1 MAVRGL
7 RVVEGSHCYSQ
18 ASDPSSHT
26 RQMTNAKGRERII
39 IQVSRSG
46 EVDQM
51 NIEDSCRPF
60 LCFAKYDVGRT
71 YFFVMFG
78 GKKGSE
84 QLRFCLG
91 GRRRAILE
99 SEGAAFLV
107 GHWPPVRHL
116 SANFLILSPF
126 PIFIMRFSTIL
137 RFYYDLD
144 STFICNK

>member
-26 RQMTNAKGRERII
+26 RQMTNAKGREIII

-51 NIEDSCRPF
+51 DIEDSCRLF

-71 YFFVMFG
+71 YYSCDVRRE
-78 GKKGSE
+78 KRQRAASV
-84 QLRFCLG
+84 LLG
-91 GRRRAILE
+91 GEAP
-99 SEGAAFLV
+99 SN
-107 GHWPPVRHL
+107 P
-116 SANFLILSPF
+116 
-126 PIFIMRFSTIL
+126 
-137 RFYYDLD
+137 
-144 STFICNK
+144 